1 MIGFGSFGGFSYPT
15 RRAFGDPQSGQ
26 VQSDDEFGAAWK
38 SKIDSVPKMISTGGG
53 SFNLIQGADGFNEE
67 RASPILATMN
77 DTMRNAWLDSQ
88 GPMHPIDRQ
97 LQGSTWD
104 YANSM
109 GISLVRN
116 DDGTMSYQA
125 NAYTPG
131 GGEYA
136 AAQGASHMIMEPV
149 QYSVNPEWQ
158 RINTDF
164 QQSTKERGEN
174 QTRQQQAYD
183 TVLGGDGYIGG
194 VMNDRYTNP
203 TAGQITGRTAGFGGM
218 GGFGSTMPP
227 DIKTMGSG
235 QPGTMSAPQA
245 QAGGVMGQ
253 GGSDL
258 TGIVPDTMGLY
269 SGGSGVYRPQD
280 TGMTAIPRND
290 LGMGFGY

>member
-15 RRAFGDPQSGQ
+15 RRAFGNAQPDSQVVESVPSNWMDDWNRRYAEESAKAGQGASAGSWLDKSAFDPFEYARMIYDPTVQTRDNAEFVPEHLRGG
-26 VQSDDEFGAAWK
+26 VQSTEGMK
-38 SKIDSVPKMISTGGG
+38 EIYV
-53 SFNLIQGADGFNEE
+53 
-67 RASPILATMN
+67 
-77 DTMRNAWLDSQ
+77 
-88 GPMHPIDRQ
+88 
-97 LQGSTWD
+97 
-104 YANSM
+104 
-109 GISLVRN
+109 
-116 DDGTMSYQA
+116 
-125 NAYTPG
+125 PG
-131 GGEYA
+131 GGGGYV
-136 AAQGASHMIMEPV
+136 P
-149 QYSVNPEWQ
+149 
-158 RINTDF
+158 DF
-164 QQSTKERGEN
+164 TALNAERDKMLAMYEN

-194 VMNDRYTNP
+194 VMNERYTNP

-258 TGIVPDTMGLY
+258 TGIAPDTMGLY
-269 SGGSGVYRPQD
+269 SGGSGIYRPQD